1 MKTLQEKIQEILDKC
16 SKGKYIFR
24 GENKKY
30 EKVSSGLYRQYCQRD
45 DSKPNDSNPVIDN
58 EHFFVSSIEQ
68 NIIEGAKKHFR
79 LGALNIEVLT
89 ELQHYGGKTTLLDFS
104 KDLHIALFFAC
115 DGNVKKNGRVI
126 LFKRSELTESA
137 EIDYEQIDKTKYTLI
152 SPTGKSPRVIFQSSI
167 FVHVPRGYLEKS
179 RYETI
184 EIEKELK
191 KPILD
196 YLRQYFDIKTET
208 VYNDIQGFIRN
219 QHNHPAAEIEFYR
232 GLENSKLGKY
242 NKAIENYTK
251 SIKLNPQHAMTY
263 NNRGLAKHAL
273 ENYKEAIE
281 DYNKAVE
288 LDSQDAIFYNS
299 RGVANSAL
307 GECNSALGEYNAAI
321 ADFSKA
327 IELNPQYANA
337 YNNRGNI
344 NSALGKHQEAIA
356 DFSKAIE
363 LNSKDAIAYYNRGLA
378 NSKLKK
384 YQEAIA
390 DFSKAIE
397 LNPQYANAY
406 NNRGLANHKLENYK
420 EAIADY
426 SKAIEFNPQ
435 DDEYYY
441 NRGLANHKLENYK
454 EAIADYSK
462 AIELNPQDAWYYY
475 NRGTANH
482 KLENYNEAIADFDK
496 AIELNPQNAGFY
508 CIRSLTHSTCKNYKA
523 AIADYSEA
531 KPLFA
536 KAGNM
541 EMVKECEE
549 EIVRLKKLLKPKS

>member
-1 MKTLQEKIQEILDKC
+1 MKTPQEKIQEKIQEILDKC
-16 SKGKYIFR
+16 SKGNYIFR

-68 NIIEGAKKHFR
+68 NIIEGVKKHFR

-89 ELQHYGGKTTLLDFS
+89 KLQHYGGKTALLDFS

-115 DGNVKKNGRVI
+115 DGNFDQNGRVI
-126 LFKRSELTESA
+126 FFERSELTES
-137 EIDYEQIDKTKYTLI
+137 EKIDYDQSDKAKHTLI

-232 GLENSKLGKY
+232 GLTNYNSGEHEKTIKNDDKVTEYY

-251 SIKLNPQHAMTY
+251 SIKLNPQNANAY

-273 ENYKEAIE
+273 EKHQEAIA
-281 DYNKAVE
+281 DYNKAIE
-288 LDSQDAIFYNS
+288 LNPKDAVAYNN
-299 RGVANSAL
+299 RGFTNYAL
-307 GECNSALGEYNAAI
+307 GEHKAVI

-327 IELNPQYANA
+327 IELDSKYAM
-337 YNNRGNI
+337 
-344 NSALGKHQEAIA
+344 
-356 DFSKAIE
+356 
-363 LNSKDAIAYYNRGLA
+363 AYYNRGLA
-378 NSKLKK
+378 NHYLENYKA
-384 YQEAIA
+384 AIA
-390 DFSKAIE
+390 DYNKAIE
-397 LNPQYANAY
+397 FNSQFSGAY
-406 NNRGLANHKLENYK
+406 NNRGLT
-420 EAIADY
+420 DY
-426 SKAIEFNPQ
+426 V
-435 DDEYYY
+435 
-441 NRGLANHKLENYK
+441 L
-454 EAIADYSK
+454 
-462 AIELNPQDAWYYY
+462 
-475 NRGTANH
+475 
-482 KLENYNEAIADFDK
+482 
-496 AIELNPQNAGFY
+496 
-508 CIRSLTHSTCKNYKA
+508 KNYKA
-523 AIADYSEA
+523 AIADYNKAIELDPQYAGYHYNCGNANYALGEHKAAIADYNKAIELDPQYADAYYNRGVVNYELENYKAAIADISEA

-536 KAGNM
+536 EAGNM
-541 EMVKECEE
+541 EMVKKCEE
-549 EIVRLKKLLKPKS
+549 EIARLKKLLKPKS